1 MKTIWNDIKHPSWG
15 ALAIRTEPFVEKLTE
30 REDIAVL
37 VAPDTRKQD
46 EKDASP
52 VPAGVFYPG
61 FARMNLNASLIFDE
75 TLTDDE
81 LWAIDPNGVTTQD
94 AYPALVGTL
103 VHESAHAKYSSW
115 DVPKGVD
122 ERLFYWVKLLEETRA
137 ERKILKDFPQY
148 TDFIKTILTDIVF
161 EDIGGQHEGRI
172 YDRYS
177 AAHSALLVLARVS
190 IDVITLPEVQS
201 VQDAV
206 VGILGTKDYYNL
218 RNLWVEGQNIN
229 DDSDFDAILA
239 VAEKIQKLVDPN
251 NEADDF
257 DISMRMPC
265 GAFAPEG
272 SGDSGSG
279 DGDSEGKG
287 KDSKGEKGSGKGS
300 DDASSDED
308 GEDEDEAPDA
318 GMGAQKQN
326 LKDAIDGI
334 QITVDVAPT
343 EAPAPKTARE
353 KEKARKQDV
362 KGAAGK
368 IQDASTTSNSG
379 YGYGSWSRTPVK
391 KTSTPNAVDVS
402 RMRAIMNALSQAQ
415 YRDVTK
421 TIHPSELPPGRL
433 VMREAMNRDG
443 QVASRQNVTA
453 QPWRQTRRREVDNP
467 PITLAVSTDISG
479 SMSSWQREVASFT
492 WAVSSAVKNLQGR
505 VGAVAWDTAT
515 YAWISPNSFSKDLTT
530 FSCNGGSSGCPES
543 IKSLD
548 GLMDLSYSEGVRILA
563 VITDGELGGSVT
575 AIQKEITFLANQGV
589 IVLWLLTSNSSYAF
603 KPKNAQ
609 VAVMKKPEDFGKIVG
624 KTMVEALAKA

>member
-15 ALAIRTEPFVEKLTE
+15 AFAIRTEPFVEKLTE
-30 REDIAVL
+30 REDIAVIA
-37 VAPDTRKQD
+37 APDTRTQA

-61 FARMNLNASLIFDE
+61 FARINLNASLIFDE
-75 TLTDDE
+75 TLTDDQ

-115 DVPKGVD
+115 DVPKDVD

-148 TDFIKTILTDIVF
+148 TDFVKTILTDIVF

-190 IDVITLPEVQS
+190 IDVITLAEVQT

-229 DDSDFDAILA
+229 DDTDFGAILA
-239 VAEKIQKLVDPN
+239 VAEKIQKLIDPN
-251 NEADDF
+251 DEANDF
-257 DISMRMPC
+257 DVSMRMPC

-272 SGDSGSG
+272 SGSG
-279 DGDSEGKG
+279 DGEGESDKG
-287 KDSKGEKGSGKGS
+287 GKGSGKGS
-300 DDASSDED
+300 GDAQGDDNS
-308 GEDEDEAPDA
+308 EDEDEAPDA

-334 QITVDVAPT
+334 QIAVDTTPADG
-343 EAPAPKTARE
+343 PAPKTARE
-353 KEKARKQDV
+353 KEQARKKDV
-362 KGAAGK
+362 KGSAGQ
-368 IQDASTTSNSG
+368 IQDASSGGGSG
-379 YGYGSWSRTPVK
+379 YGYGWSSRKPTK
-391 KTSTPNAVDVS
+391 STSTPNAVDVS

-415 YRDVTK
+415 FRDVTK
-421 TIHPSELPPGRL
+421 TIHASELPPGRL

-443 QVASRQNVTA
+443 QIASRQTVTA

-492 WAVSSAVKNLQGR
+492 WAVSSAIKNLQGR
-505 VGAVAWDTAT
+505 VGAVAWDTNT
-515 YAWISPNSFSKDLTT
+515 YSWISPNSFSKDLTT

-589 IVLWLLTSNSSYAF
+589 IVLWLLTSGSSYAF
-603 KPKNAQ
+603 KPKNAE
-609 VAVMKKPEDFGKIVG
+609 VAVMKKPSDFGKIVG
-624 KTMVEALAKA
+624 KAMVEALAKA